1 MTEKRYANR
10 SRARVAVFQML
21 YQEDLNPGSDR
32 KLTEGYLREELPDES
47 ELLEFARTLIVET
60 REQREEMDRQIEGV
74 AQNWS
79 VSRMSVVD
87 RNILRLAICEMNVF
101 GTPKPVVINEA
112 VELAKQFGA
121 KDSPGFVNGIL
132 DKIDR

>member
-1 MTEKRYANR
+1 M
-10 SRARVAVFQML
+10 
-21 YQEDLNPGSDR
+21 NPESDR
-32 KLTEGYLREELPDES
+32 KLTEGYLQDELPNES
-47 ELLEFARTLIVET
+47 ALLDFAKTLIEET
-60 REQREEMDRQIEGV
+60 REQRAEIDRQIEGV
-74 AQNWS
+74 ARNWS

-87 RNILRLAICEMNVF
+87 RNILRLAICETNVF

-132 DKIDR
+132 DKIGN